1 MNKLRKLIRTKWLT
15 LLVLI
20 TTVLLFIITIKN
32 YLAQYAMID
41 GYNFSDFR
49 VVYFDMQTCTGISM
63 LIFPL
68 ILIAIVIDRW
78 HQLFKNGNIKNYLT
92 RVSYKKLK
100 RKIFSSLALISLLYP
115 AILLIYLIISLI
127 LSTGGIEHLTRA
139 DFDIV
144 FNYNL
149 YKNFILYFFLHSILL
164 YIAGFTT
171 SQFALLFLNKVK
183 SKILTV
189 VFSYCAYF
197 LTSFLLAYGID
208 VLMQMFFEINI
219 NSSYIDYFQIW
230 YPRADINYGLYLVS
244 NIIFCSVLSLVIMKM
259 YKKKEKVLMTNEK
272 EMV

>member
-32 YLAQYAMID
+32 YLDQYAMID
-41 GYNFSDFR
+41 GYNFSGFR

-100 RKIFSSLALISLLYP
+100 KKIFSSLALISLLYP

>member
-20 TTVLLFIITIKN
+20 TTVLLFIMIIKT
-32 YLAQYAMID
+32 YLVQYVMID

-49 VVYFDMQTCTGISM
+49 VVYFDIQTCTGMSM
-63 LIFPL
+63 LMFPL

-100 RKIFSSLALISLLYP
+100 KKIFSSLALISLLYP

-127 LSTGGIEHLTRA
+127 LSSGGIEHLTRA
-139 DFDIV
+139 DFDMV

>member
-1 MNKLRKLIRTKWLT
+1 M
-15 LLVLI
+15 
-20 TTVLLFIITIKN
+20 
-32 YLAQYAMID
+32 
-41 GYNFSDFR
+41 
-49 VVYFDMQTCTGISM
+49 
-63 LIFPL
+63 
-68 ILIAIVIDRW
+68 
-78 HQLFKNGNIKNYLT
+78 
-92 RVSYKKLK
+92 
-100 RKIFSSLALISLLYP
+100 
-115 AILLIYLIISLI
+115 IISLI
-127 LSTGGIEHLTRA
+127 LSSGGIEHLTRA
-139 DFDIV
+139 DFDMV

-230 YPRADINYGLYLVS
+230 YPRGDINYSLYLVS

>member
-1 MNKLRKLIRTKWLT
+1 MNKLKRLIRTKWLT
-15 LLVLI
+15 LLAIIAVI
-20 TTVLLFIITIKN
+20 LLFIMTIKN
-32 YLAQYAMID
+32 YLDQYAMID

-49 VVYFDMQTCTGISM
+49 VVYFDIETCTGTSM

-78 HQLFKNGNIKNYLT
+78 HQLFKNGNIKNYVT

-100 RKIFSSLALISLLYP
+100 KKIFSSLALISLLYP
-115 AILLIYLIISLI
+115 AILVIYLIISLI
-127 LSTGGIEHLTRA
+127 LSSGGIEHLTRA
-139 DFDIV
+139 DFDMV

-171 SQFALLFLNKVK
+171 SQFTLLFLNKVK

-230 YPRADINYGLYLVS
+230 YPRGDINYSLYLVS

>member
-1 MNKLRKLIRTKWLT
+1 MNKLKRLIRTKWLT

-20 TTVLLFIITIKN
+20 TTVLLFIMIIKN
-32 YLAQYAMID
+32 YLDQYAMID

-49 VVYFDMQTCTGISM
+49 VVYFDIETCTGTSM

-92 RVSYKKLK
+92 RMSYKKLK
-100 RKIFSSLALISLLYP
+100 KKIFSSLALISLLYP
-115 AILLIYLIISLI
+115 AILVVYLIISLI
-127 LSTGGIEHLTRA
+127 LSAGGIEHLTRA
-139 DFDIV
+139 DFDMV

-164 YIAGFTT
+164 YIAGFAT

-183 SKILTV
+183 NKILTV
-189 VFSYCAYF
+189 VFSYCAYL
-197 LTSFLLAYGID
+197 LTCFLLAYGVD
-208 VLMQMFFEINI
+208 VLIQIFFDTSINTWYI
-219 NSSYIDYFQIW
+219 NYFQIW
-230 YPRADINYGLYLVS
+230 YPLPQINYGLYLIS
-244 NIIFCSVLSLVIMKM
+244 NIIFCSVLSLVIKKM

>member
-1 MNKLRKLIRTKWLT
+1 
-15 LLVLI
+15 
-20 TTVLLFIITIKN
+20 
-32 YLAQYAMID
+32 MID

-49 VVYFDMQTCTGISM
+49 VVYFDIQTCTGISM

-100 RKIFSSLALISLLYP
+100 RKILSSLALISLLYP

-127 LSTGGIEHLTRA
+127 LSAGGIEHLTRA

-183 SKILTV
+183 SK
-189 VFSYCAYF
+189 Y
-197 LTSFLLAYGID
+197 
-208 VLMQMFFEINI
+208 
-219 NSSYIDYFQIW
+219 
-230 YPRADINYGLYLVS
+230 
-244 NIIFCSVLSLVIMKM
+244 
-259 YKKKEKVLMTNEK
+259 
-272 EMV
+272 

>member
-1 MNKLRKLIRTKWLT
+1 MNKLKRLIRTKWLT

-32 YLAQYAMID
+32 YLDQYAMID

-49 VVYFDMQTCTGISM
+49 VVYFDIQTCTGISM

-92 RVSYKKLK
+92 RISYKKLK
-100 RKIFSSLALISLLYP
+100 RKVISSVALTSLLYP
-115 AILLIYLIISLI
+115 AILLVYLIISLI
-127 LSTGGIEHLTRA
+127 LSAGGTEHLTKMS
-139 DFDIV
+139 FDTL
-144 FNYNL
+144 FDYNL
-149 YKNFILYFFLHSILL
+149 YRYFPLYFILHSILL
-164 YIAGFTT
+164 YIAGFAT

-183 SKILTV
+183 NKILTV
-189 VFSYCAYF
+189 VFSYCAYL
-197 LTSFLLAYGID
+197 LTCFLLAYGVD
-208 VLMQMFFEINI
+208 VLIQVFFDTSINTWYI
-219 NSSYIDYFQIW
+219 NYFQIW
-230 YPRADINYGLYLVS
+230 YPLPQINYGLYLIS
-244 NIIFCSVLSLVIMKM
+244 NIIFCSVLSLVIKKM